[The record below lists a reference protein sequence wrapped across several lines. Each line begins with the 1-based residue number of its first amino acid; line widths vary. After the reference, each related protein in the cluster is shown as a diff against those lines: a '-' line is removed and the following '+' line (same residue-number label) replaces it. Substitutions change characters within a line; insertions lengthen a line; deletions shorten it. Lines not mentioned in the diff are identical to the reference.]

1 MWLAWELALLMA
13 AVLVVV
19 GVAVGRSASTKAGL
33 WSSFSYEAAVVLVL
47 YAVWI
52 VAGRLSVYDLDGAYS
67 RAQGWWDFERAIW
80 LPNEATLQR
89 WSLPHS
95 WFVQANNI
103 YYAIAHVPS
112 MIAALVWMW
121 FRHRGEYS
129 SFRNVVAAVTGAC
142 LLMQLLPVAP
152 PRFVD
157 GLGII
162 DTPALYGQSVYSAL
176 GYQTAGQLQA
186 MPSIHM
192 AWALQIGWFGW
203 RFGKNWWRLVGP
215 IHAVATALVVVITG
229 NHYWV
234 DGIVAGLFL
243 LVALPAEKR
252 IRLWLFRRFR
262 PEPEVAQVVPR

>member
-13 AVLVVV
+13 AAMVVAGLVI
-19 GVAVGRSASTKAGL
+19 GRSDSPKATL
-33 WSSFSYEAAVVLVL
+33 WSSFSYEAAVVMVL
-47 YAVWI
+47 YAIWI

-80 LPNEATLQR
+80 LPNEATIQQ
-89 WSLPHS
+89 WALPHG

-112 MIAALVWMW
+112 MIAVLIWMW
-121 FRHRGEYS
+121 FRNRDEYG
-129 SFRNVVAAVTGAC
+129 SFRNVVAAVTAAC

-152 PRFVD
+152 PRFVE

-203 RFGKNWWRLVGP
+203 KYASGWWKTVGP
-215 IHAVATALVVVITG
+215 AHAVATALVVVITG

-234 DGIVAGLFL
+234 DGLVAGVFL
-243 LVALPAEKR
+243 LLAVPIERRVRRRLGFVPPVEK
-252 IRLWLFRRFR
+252 LCHKL
-262 PEPEVAQVVPR
+262 